1 MAILASAVCPTVPAG
16 ATKEERTVKR
26 LATMVAAAC
35 VLAMVAAGCAEQ
47 KPGEQKPTIAVIPKG
62 TSQSFWL
69 AVKAGADKAGAEL
82 GAQVHWEG
90 PTEETDIDGQIRVVQ
105 NAITKKVKAIVLAAC
120 DAKSLVRYVEDAQK
134 QGIPVVMIDSGITP
148 DVSTAFLATDN
159 VKGGEVGAEALAAA
173 VGGNGKVGL
182 LPFIKGAGSSDDR
195 EKGFR
200 QGIAKHVGLELGERV
215 LYSNSDVSVGL
226 DKTKSMITSTPDL
239 AGIFAANQGG
249 AEGAIQA
256 VRQMGKTGKVKLVCY
271 DASDAEIAALR
282 EGVVEALIV
291 QNPFRMG
298 YEGVKTAMRAAQGE
312 KIVPRVIDT
321 GVTKVTRENL
331 DTPEIKQL
339 LNPLA
344 K

>member
-1 MAILASAVCPTVPAG
+1 MKRFVTMASACILG
-16 ATKEERTVKR
+16 AVVLSGCSAPKESAQGT
-26 LATMVAAAC
+26 AIT
-35 VLAMVAAGCAEQ
+35 
-47 KPGEQKPTIAVIPKG
+47 VIPKG

-69 AVKAGADKAGAEL
+69 AVKAGADDAAKEL
-82 GAQVHWEG
+82 GIKVYWEG
-90 PTEETDIDGQIRVVQ
+90 PTEETDIDGQIRVLQ

-159 VKGGEVGAEALAAA
+159 VKGGEVAADALAEAI
-173 VGGNGKVGL
+173 GEKGKVGL

-200 QGIAKHVGLELGERV
+200 TRIAAYRAVDLGERV

-226 DKTKSMITSTPDL
+226 DKTKSMITANPDL

-256 VRQMGKTGKVKLVCY
+256 VRQLDKVGKIKLVCY
-271 DASDAEIAALR
+271 DASEAELEALR

-291 QNPFRMG
+291 QNPYRMG
-298 YEGVKTAMRAAQGE
+298 YEGVKTAMRAAGGE
-312 KIVPRVIDT
+312 KIDPRVIDT

-331 DTPEIKQL
+331 ETPEIRKL
-339 LNPLA
+339 LDPTA
-344 K
+344 P